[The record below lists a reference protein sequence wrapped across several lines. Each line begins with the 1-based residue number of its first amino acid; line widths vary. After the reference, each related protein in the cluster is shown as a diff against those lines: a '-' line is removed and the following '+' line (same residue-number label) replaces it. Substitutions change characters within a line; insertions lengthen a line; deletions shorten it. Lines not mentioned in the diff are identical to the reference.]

1 MNYLLGQFK
10 VDLKLWKQVVTSD
23 TALHREAGM
32 HFQRVWR
39 NVDKPGEIFFLFRLE
54 DVAVA
59 KAFLEKTGALDK
71 EKMKRGEI
79 PHLTF
84 LQETV

>member
-39 NVDKPGEIFFLFRLE
+39 NVDNPGEIFFLFRLE

-79 PHLTF
+79 PRLIF

>member
-1 MNYLLGQFK
+1 
-10 VDLKLWKQVVTSD
+10 
-23 TALHREAGM
+23 M
-32 HFQRVWR
+32 HFQRVWH
-39 NVDKPGEIFFLFRLE
+39 NLDNPGEIFFLFRLE

-59 KAFLEKTGALDK
+59 KAFLEKTGALDQ

-84 LQETV
+84 LQETA

>member
-39 NVDKPGEIFFLFRLE
+39 NLDNPEEIFFLFRLE

-71 EKMKRGEI
+71 GKMQRGEI

-84 LQETV
+84 LQESV